1 MFIPDEKIIE
11 DESAKEILYQSDGI
25 HTQKPDEIIERNLQK
40 KENLYR
46 LRKTG
51 QIWNIQYRV
60 YYMSC
65 NLDHVLYNLQNATD
79 TEKEEYA
86 FNFSEKYIDN
96 IEDFI
101 LFLCKSEFSCCDSY
115 EDSWMFIKQGKNS
128 LERYSNLGLCFCLLS

>member
-1 MFIPDEKIIE
+1 
-11 DESAKEILYQSDGI
+11 
-25 HTQKPDEIIERNLQK
+25 
-40 KENLYR
+40 
-46 LRKTG
+46 
-51 QIWNIQYRV
+51 
-60 YYMSC
+60 MSC

>member
-1 MFIPDEKIIE
+1 
-11 DESAKEILYQSDGI
+11 
-25 HTQKPDEIIERNLQK
+25 
-40 KENLYR
+40 
-46 LRKTG
+46 
-51 QIWNIQYRV
+51 
-60 YYMSC
+60 MSC

-101 LFLCKSEFSCCDSY
+101 LFLYKSEFSCCDSY